1 MVDIYLPELILIF
14 NISFYLYFIFKS
26 VVVSL
31 PLPIFNLKNSE
42 KVPTENKIR
51 LTAFLVFILT
61 IIYIKT
67 HFIIIPIFLLIDF
80 ALRGSGYGKWS
91 VLGFVAEKLVALL
104 KLKEKPIY
112 FPPKQFA
119 AQVGFL
125 FSLILSIFNLLEI
138 NSRIVSGILL
148 ICAGLEAF
156 FNFCVGCYVYNAYYH
171 LKNK

>member
-1 MVDIYLPELILIF
+1 M
-14 NISFYLYFIFKS
+14 
-26 VVVSL
+26 VSL
-31 PLPIFNLKNSE
+31 PLPIFNLKNTE

-61 IIYIKT
+61 LIYIKT
-67 HFIIIPIFLLIDF
+67 HFIIISIFLLIDF
-80 ALRGSGYGKWS
+80 ALRGFGFGKYS
-91 VLGFVAEKLVALL
+91 ILGFVAEKLVVLL

-125 FSLILSIFNLLEI
+125 FSLTLVVFNIFEI
-138 NSRIVSGILL
+138 NHIIESAILL

-171 LKNK
+171 IKNK